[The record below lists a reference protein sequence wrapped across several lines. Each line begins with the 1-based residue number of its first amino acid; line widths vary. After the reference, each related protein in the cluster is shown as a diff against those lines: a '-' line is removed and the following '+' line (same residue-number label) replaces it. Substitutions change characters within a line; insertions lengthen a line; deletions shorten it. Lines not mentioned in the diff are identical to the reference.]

1 MTADSHTPMMQQY
14 LKIKS
19 QHLDMLLFYRMGD
32 FYELFFDDAK
42 IAANL
47 LDLTLTHR
55 GQSQGKPI
63 PMAGVPYHA
72 LDNYLARLIKKG
84 ESVAICE
91 QIGDPE
97 TSKGPVAREVTRIVT
112 PGTVTDDSLLEA
124 RTDVILLAIY
134 QAKQGYGLA
143 WADISGGRFS
153 ILSAI
158 DTAQL
163 FAEINRLQPA
173 EIILNQQI
181 SGLHNN
187 TNACIK
193 IRPAWEFEIS
203 KATQLIKEQFS
214 IYDINAFSDYK
225 IAFPA
230 AGALL
235 AYLQLTQRQA
245 ILHLRQIKIEKKQD
259 FLHLDA
265 ATQRHLELFTN
276 YKGEKQNSLLSC
288 LDNTAST
295 MGGRLL
301 KRWLG
306 RPLANIAEITAR
318 QDAISSLTDVEKNQ
332 NLFIILKQIADLERI
347 ISRVAL
353 KSAKPNDL
361 VQLRKTLEILPEI
374 KKVIALNNSELV
386 QNIDKNIT
394 PLPELCDLLKNA
406 LVNEPPQLI
415 RDGGVIA
422 KGFDEELDEL
432 RSLSENAAD
441 KLIELE
447 KQEKERSGLSTLKF
461 GYNRVHGYY
470 IEISRA
476 QAQEAP
482 LHFQRKQTLK
492 NVERYITPELKTFEE
507 KVLSAES
514 KALSREKWLYEHLIA
529 ETIIYM
535 QELTNIAT
543 SLSELDVLNN
553 FAERAAFLN
562 WSKPKIQETSGIQI
576 DKGRH
581 PVIENILQEKFIAN
595 DLTLTPNNNM
605 LIITGPNMGGKSTYM
620 RQTALIVLLAHIGSY
635 VPAKNAV
642 IGLVDKIFTRIGASD
657 DLASGRSTFMVEM
670 TETAYILNNAT
681 SKSLVLIDEIGR
693 GTSTY
698 DGMALA
704 YACCA
709 YLSNEIKSINL
720 FSTHYFELTSLAEES
735 PRIKNVHVS
744 ATMAN
749 NKIVFLYT
757 VEPGPASKS
766 YGLEVASLAGLP
778 EKVLQLAKN
787 HLKVSTK

>member
-1 MTADSHTPMMQQY
+1 MTPDSHTPMMQQY

-19 QHLDMLLFYRMGD
+19 QHNDMLLFYRMGD

-55 GQSQGKPI
+55 GQSQGQPI

-91 QIGDPE
+91 QIGDPQ

-124 RTDVILLAIY
+124 RSDVILLAIY

-181 SGLHNN
+181 PGLHNN

-203 KATQLIKEQFS
+203 KATSLIKEQFN
-214 IYDINAFSDYK
+214 IYDINSFNDYK

-235 AYLQLTQRQA
+235 AYLHLTQRQA
-245 ILHLRQIKIEKKQD
+245 IIHLRQIKIEKKQD

-265 ATQRHLELFTN
+265 ATQRHLELFN
-276 YKGEKQNSLLSC
+276 NFKGEKQNSLLAC

-306 RPLANIAEITAR
+306 RPLANIAEIIAR
-318 QDAISSLTDVEKNQ
+318 QDAISSLTDIGKNQ
-332 NLFIILKQIADLERI
+332 NLYYLLKQIADLERI

-374 KKVIALNNSELV
+374 KNSIESNNSNLIKNIYKNIAL
-386 QNIDKNIT
+386 I
-394 PLPELCDLLKNA
+394 PELCELLKNA
-406 LVNEPPQLI
+406 LVNEPPNLI

-441 KLIELE
+441 KLLELE
-447 KQEKERSGLSTLKF
+447 RQEKERSGLSTLKF

-476 QAQEAP
+476 QAKETP
-482 LHFQRKQTLK
+482 SHFQRKQTLK

-507 KVLSAES
+507 KVLSAEN
-514 KALSREKWLYEHLIA
+514 KALSREKWLYEHLIDEA
-529 ETIIYM
+529 IRYI

-553 FAERAAFLN
+553 FAERATYLN
-562 WSKPKIQETSGIQI
+562 WSKPKIKEESGIQI
-576 DKGRH
+576 IKGRH

-595 DLTLTPNNNM
+595 DLTLTPSNNM

-635 VPAKNAV
+635 VPAKSAS
-642 IGLVDKIFTRIGASD
+642 IGLVDKIFTRIGATD

-670 TETAYILNNAT
+670 TETAYILNSAT
-681 SKSLVLIDEIGR
+681 PKSLVLIDEIGR

-709 YLSNEIKSINL
+709 YLSNDIKSLNL
-720 FSTHYFELTSLAEES
+720 FSTHYFELTALAEQNQ
-735 PRIKNVHVS
+735 RITNAHVS
-744 ATMAN
+744 ATMVN

-778 EKVLQLAKN
+778 EKVLQLAQN
-787 HLKVSTK
+787 HLKVNTK

>member
-1 MTADSHTPMMQQY
+1 MTNTHTPMMQQY

-19 QHLDMLLFYRMGD
+19 QHSDMLLFYRMGD

-55 GQSQGKPI
+55 GQSNGKPI

-72 LDNYLARLIKKG
+72 LDSYLARLIKKG

-91 QIGDPE
+91 QVGDPQ

-112 PGTVTDDSLLEA
+112 PGTVTDDSLLDA
-124 RTDVILLAIY
+124 KSDVILLSIF

-153 ILSAI
+153 ILSAV
-158 DTAQL
+158 DSAQL

-173 EIILNQQI
+173 EILINQQI
-181 SGLHNN
+181 SGLQNN
-187 TNACIK
+187 TLASIK

-203 KATQLIKEQFS
+203 KATSMIQEQFK
-214 IYDINAFSDYK
+214 IYDISSFSDYK

-235 AYLQLTQRQA
+235 SYLNLTQRQA
-245 ILHLRQIKIEKKQD
+245 ILHIRQIKVEKKLDYLQ
-259 FLHLDA
+259 LDA

-276 YKGEKQNSLLSC
+276 LKGEKQNSLLAC
-288 LDNTAST
+288 IDNTAST
-295 MGGRLL
+295 MGSRLL

-306 RPLANIAEITAR
+306 RPLANIEEILAR
-318 QDAISSLTDVEKNQ
+318 QDAISSMTNIGKNQ
-332 NLFIILKQIADLERI
+332 DLYYQLKQIADLERI

-374 KKVIALNNSELV
+374 KNLISANDTKLIQDIYQEIIL
-386 QNIDKNIT
+386 
-394 PLPELCDLLKNA
+394 LPDLCELLKNA
-406 LVNEPPQLI
+406 LVSEPPNLI

-432 RSLSENAAD
+432 RNLSEHATD
-441 KLIELE
+441 KLLELE

-461 GYNRVHGYY
+461 GYNRVQGYY
-470 IEISRA
+470 IEISKA
-476 QAQEAP
+476 QAKETP

-492 NVERYITPELKTFEE
+492 NAERYITPELKAFEE
-507 KVLSAES
+507 KVLSAEN
-514 KALSREKWLYEHLIA
+514 KALSREKWLYEHIID
-529 ETIIYM
+529 ETIQYIK
-535 QELTNIAT
+535 ELTDIAN
-543 SLSELDVLNN
+543 SLATLDVLNN
-553 FAERAAFLN
+553 LAERANFLK
-562 WSKPKIQETSGIQI
+562 WCKPKILKESGIHISQ
-576 DKGRH
+576 GRH

-595 DLTLTPNNNM
+595 DLLLTSTENM
-605 LIITGPNMGGKSTYM
+605 LIVTGPNMGGKSTYM

-635 VPAKNAV
+635 IPAKSAS

-670 TETAYILNNAT
+670 TETAYILSNAT
-681 SKSLVLIDEIGR
+681 AKSLVLIDEIGR
-693 GTSTY
+693 GTSTF

-704 YACCA
+704 YACCS
-709 YLSNEIKSINL
+709 YLSNQIKSLSL
-720 FSTHYFELTSLAEES
+720 FSTHYFELTALAEES
-735 PRIKNVHVS
+735 SRIKNIHVS
-744 ATMAN
+744 ATMTN

-787 HLKVSTK
+787 HLKLNTQ